1 MLDRVQALVREARES
16 LDQDRIYNRY
26 ALEKLIEAVEL
37 LAQAEDKHEHG
48 QPDRSGGAGG

>member
-1 MLDRVQALVREARES
+1 MLDRVQALLQESRES
-16 LDQDRIYNRY
+16 LDPDRIYNRY

-48 QPDRSGGAGG
+48 QPDSSGGAGG